1 MYTCTVTCKVSDLVS
16 VGLMNISDKAKM
28 KMKESIVSLGNV
40 KTNKLSFTLVPSSSS
55 FVHANPSFH
64 PLVASFPFYV
74 IVASYPINYVASSL
88 PFNLSGRCSFT

>member
-40 KTNKLSFTLVPSSSS
+40 KTNKLSFTLVPSSRATLFPCSLLFLTLSQLKRHFIRTNLSSS
-55 FVHANPSFH
+55 FKEQ
-64 PLVASFPFYV
+64 
-74 IVASYPINYVASSL
+74 I
-88 PFNLSGRCSFT
+88 